1 MTINVKELTVLGL
14 DLMPGAAPEGEAR
27 YSIVVVRNG
36 RIVERKADV
45 SIKGLF
51 SLVKK
56 YKPDYIAVDN
66 IYELAVNHKD
76 LIKFAKRLPVKTK
89 IIQVTRV
96 NGVDYPLEVLAKKY
110 GLVKDSCKLPPLK
123 TAEVCAQLV
132 LKGVGSVVE
141 LFENETKIIVSR
153 GRSLGAGGMSQARY
167 QRNIR
172 GLILRVTREI
182 KEKLEKSG
190 IDYDVFYRKSTA
202 GLEWSVFI
210 VYTPRE
216 KLYGLIKPKRGH
228 DIQVIIEPVVKS
240 DLIFRSLEG
249 KEVEYLK
256 RKGNN
261 VSSRY
266 LIVGIDP
273 GITTGVAIMDLS
285 GRVLSVKSGRE
296 MSRSAVIELISQYGK
311 PIIIST
317 DVCRV
322 PNFVK
327 KIASSLN
334 SVLFAPE
341 RNLTIEEKREIVQN
355 YLEKQKALIR
365 ISNSHE
371 RDALAAAIRA
381 YQHYLPKFRQV
392 ESYVKELPFKVPLSY
407 VKAMVIKGKTI
418 KDAVKQ
424 YIETT
429 YSEALGLAKK
439 KPIGAQVEDFEK
451 ILNKIM
457 GYVTKIN
464 SLESENLRL
473 KEEINKLRRER
484 EELIQTIEYM
494 KTEYFEKIMRDRM
507 YYTLQSRLRKISEQI
522 KEKNEEI
529 KILESEIEKWRNVA
543 LKLASKKVVAVPVIK
558 MITLSALSELK
569 ELVEDTILVKTLS
582 FIDER
587 ALGKLKA
594 IGVKVILTLDEI
606 NENRKRIFA
615 QNDLAL
621 AYIGKKEVEVLGSYA
636 LISKN
641 VYSNVVENA
650 LKELERL
657 RDQIV
662 EERIE
667 EILNEYRRER
677 MKAWLNKA

>member
-1 MTINVKELTVLGL
+1 LTKSVGNVTVLGI
-14 DLMPGAAPEGEAR
+14 DLMPGAAPEGQAR
-27 YSIVVVRNG
+27 YSVVVIKDN
-36 RIVERKADV
+36 RIVERKIDV
-45 SIKGLF
+45 GLKGLF

-56 YKPDYIAVDN
+56 YKPNYIAVDN

-89 IIQVTRV
+89 IIQVTKV
-96 NGVDYPLEVLAKKY
+96 DGVDYPLEVLAKKH
-110 GLVKDSCKLPPLK
+110 GLIKDICKLPPLK
-123 TAEVCAQLV
+123 TAEICAQLV

-141 LFENETKIIVSR
+141 IFENETKIIVSR
-153 GRSLGAGGMSQARY
+153 GRSLGSGGMSQARY

-190 IDYDVFYRKSTA
+190 IDYDVFYRKSNA

-210 VYTPRE
+210 VYAPRE

-240 DLIFRSLEG
+240 DLFFRSLES

-256 RKGNN
+256 RKNSSA
-261 VSSRY
+261 SSRY

-273 GITTGVAIMDLS
+273 GITTGVAVMDLS
-285 GRVLSVKSGRE
+285 GRILDVKSGRE
-296 MSRSAVIELISQYGK
+296 MSRSAVVELISQYGK
-311 PIIIST
+311 PVIIST

-334 SVLFAPE
+334 TVLFAPE

-355 YLEKQKALIR
+355 YLERQKALIR

-392 ESYVKELPFKVPLSY
+392 EAYVKELPFKVSLSY
-407 VKAMVIKGKTI
+407 VKAMVVRGKTI

-424 YIETT
+424 YIEAAYVESSETT
-429 YSEALGLAKK
+429 QRRHV
-439 KPIGAQVEDFEK
+439 GAHVEDVEK
-451 ILNKIM
+451 ILNKLMSFIS
-457 GYVTKIN
+457 KIN
-464 SLESENLRL
+464 NLESENLRL
-473 KEEINKLRRER
+473 KEEINKLKKER
-484 EELIQTIEYM
+484 EELVQTIEYM

-522 KEKNEEI
+522 KEKDEEI
-529 KILESEIEKWRNVA
+529 KALESEVEKWKRMA
-543 LKLASKKVVAVPVIK
+543 LKLASRKAIAVPLIK
-558 MITLSALSELK
+558 ALTLSALSELT
-569 ELVEDTILVKTLS
+569 ESTQDSILVETLS

-587 ALGKLKA
+587 ALNRLKER
-594 IGVKVILTLDEI
+594 GVRIIMTLDKVYES
-606 NENRKRIFA
+606 KKKIFA

-621 AYIGKKEVEVLGSYA
+621 AYINEKEIEILESYA
-636 LISKN
+636 LINREK
-641 VYSNVVENA
+641 YSDIIKRA
-650 LKELERL
+650 LSELEKL
-657 RDQIV
+657 RDQLI

-677 MKAWLNKA
+677 IKAWLNKV